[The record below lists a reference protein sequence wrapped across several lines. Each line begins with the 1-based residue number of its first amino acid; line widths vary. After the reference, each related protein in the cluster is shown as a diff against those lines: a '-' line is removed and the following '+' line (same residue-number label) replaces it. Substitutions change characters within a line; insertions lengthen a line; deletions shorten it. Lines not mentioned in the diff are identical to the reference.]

1 MGILIR
7 RMTVFLSLAVG
18 LCTTVTAGADYGNCS
33 VPTVIDPP
41 QTLGTDREANEWL
54 EKMDLYSVDI
64 GTHLLCLATYAE
76 DNKDVISSSELD
88 SIRKSHAA
96 TTRQARRV
104 ANIWNKSYASH
115 QKRYAEAGK

>member
-33 VPTVIDPP
+33 VPTAIDPP
-41 QTLGTDREANEWL
+41 LKLGTDREANEWL
-54 EKMDLYSVDI
+54 EKMDSYSVDV
-64 GTHLLCLATYAE
+64 GSYLLCLATYAE
-76 DNKDVISSSELD
+76 DNKAVISSSELD

-96 TTRQARRV
+96 TIHQARRV
-104 ANIWNKSYASH
+104 ADIWNKSYASY